1 MAAQLGETRD
11 PRQLIP
17 GDPED
22 LSGRADKLRARSKTL
37 EGIGDD
43 LGAVRIPSWEGKASD
58 AFWKDFS
65 PQKARWHR
73 GSDSMTDAENALRD
87 YVRTLTWAQSQAE
100 RAIEQYEDG
109 NEAAAQTTLNSAR
122 SQLETA
128 GDTAAKKFKAEGGK
142 AEGAPDWLFFS
153 AEAAE
158 SNVGK
163 TSREIAGGPREF
175 TDRMNPLIE
184 PKAWGDYKNL
194 SEEQRDAL
202 REKTSGKGP
211 GISVMGPSVSGGASV
226 WGAEAQGRTDFAG
239 GEVSGKAGVNLLGV
253 EGQAGV
259 GLQDGNAT
267 ASASGKA
274 YLAQASAEGKYEM
287 GHLET
292 SGKASAFAGAQAEA
306 KGSVGMDGVHGEAG
320 AFAGAKA
327 EAEGHASVAGIGVGG
342 TAEGWAGAGAEAKFD
357 AGFKDD
363 GTFVVGGEVGVGLGL
378 GGKLGGQVEIDPG
391 KVTDAAGDAVDA
403 VGDWGSSAKD
413 TVGGWF
419 D

>member
-11 PRQLIP
+11 PRELIP
-17 GDPED
+17 GNPED
-22 LSGRADKLRARSKTL
+22 LTGRADKLRARSKTL

-43 LGAVRIPSWEGKASD
+43 LGAIRVPSWEGKASD

-73 GSDSMTDAENALRD
+73 GSDSMAEAEKALRD
-87 YVRTLTWAQSQAE
+87 YARTLSWAQSQAE
-100 RAIEQYEDG
+100 RAIRQHDSG
-109 NEAAAQTTLNSAR
+109 DEAGAETTLNSAR
-122 SQLETA
+122 TQLETA
-128 GDTAAKKFKAEGGK
+128 GNTAAKKFEAQGGK
-142 AEGAPDWLFFS
+142 ADGAPDWLFFS

-158 SNVGK
+158 SDVGK
-163 TSREIAGGPREF
+163 MSMANTPREF
-175 TDRMNPLIE
+175 TDRMNPLTS
-184 PKAWGDYKNL
+184 PRAWGDYKNL
-194 SEEQRDAL
+194 TPEQREAL
-202 REKTSGKGP
+202 REGTSGKGP
-211 GISVMGPSVSGGASV
+211 GIVVMGPSVSGSASV
-226 WGAEAQGRTDFAG
+226 WGAEAQGRSDFAG

-253 EGQAGV
+253 EGRAGV

-274 YLAQASAEGKYEM
+274 YLAQASAEGKYTAGYFEA
-287 GHLET
+287 

-306 KGSVGMDGVHGEAG
+306 KGSVGMDGVHGQAG

-327 EAEGHASVAGIGVGG
+327 EAEGHASVAGVGVGG
-342 TAEGWAGAGAEAKFD
+342 TAEGWAGVGAEAKFD

-363 GTFVVGGEVGVGLGL
+363 GTFVIGGEAGVGLGL
-378 GGKLGGQVEIDPG
+378 GGKLGGQIEIDPG
-391 KVTDAAGDAVDA
+391 KVTDAAGDAADA

>member
-22 LSGRADKLRARSKTL
+22 LTGRADKLRARSKTL
-37 EGIGDD
+37 EGVGDD
-43 LGAVRIPSWEGKASD
+43 LGAIRIPSWEGKASD

-73 GSDSMTDAENALRD
+73 GSDSMDEAEKALRD
-87 YVRTLTWAQSQAE
+87 YIRTLTWAQSQAE
-100 RAIEQYEDG
+100 RAIEQHESG
-109 NEAAAQTTLNSAR
+109 NEAAAETTLNSAR
-122 SQLETA
+122 SQLNTA
-128 GDTAAKKFKAEGGK
+128 GDTAAKKFEAQGGK

-153 AEAAE
+153 AAAAE
-158 SNVGK
+158 SNTGK
-163 TSREIAGGPREF
+163 TSMELVNRE
-175 TDRMNPLIE
+175 MNPLTNRR
-184 PKAWGDYKNL
+184 AWGDFKDMTP
-194 SEEQRDAL
+194 EQRRNL
-202 REKTSGKGP
+202 REEISGKGP
-211 GISVMGPSVSGGASV
+211 GISVMGPSVSGKASV
-226 WGAEAQGRTDFAG
+226 WGAEAQGRSDFAG
-239 GEVSGKAGVNLLGV
+239 GEVSGTAGVNLLGV

-274 YLAQASAEGKYEM
+274 YLAQASAEGKYQA
-287 GHLET
+287 GYFET

-306 KGSVGMDGVHGEAG
+306 KGSVGMDGAHGEAG

-327 EAEGHASVAGIGVGG
+327 EAEGHASVAGVGVGG
-342 TAEGWAGAGAEAKFD
+342 TAEGWAGVGAEAKFD

-363 GTFVVGGEVGVGLGL
+363 GTFVIGGEAGVGLGL
-378 GGKLGGQVEIDPG
+378 GGKLGGQIEIDPG
-391 KVTDAAGDAVDA
+391 KVTDAAGDAADA

>member
-11 PRQLIP
+11 PRELIP
-17 GDPED
+17 GNSED
-22 LSGRADKLRARSKTL
+22 LNDRADKLRARSKTL

-73 GSDSMTDAENALRD
+73 GSDSMAEAERALRD
-87 YVRTLTWAQSQAE
+87 YARTLTWAQSQAE
-100 RAIEQYEDG
+100 RAIQQHESGD
-109 NEAAAQTTLNSAR
+109 EAGAETTLNSAR
-122 SQLETA
+122 TQLETA
-128 GDTAAKKFKAEGGK
+128 GDTAAKKFEAQGGK
-142 AEGAPDWLFFS
+142 ADGAPDWLFFS
-153 AEAAE
+153 AEAAD
-158 SNVGK
+158 SDTGN
-163 TSREIAGGPREF
+163 TSMQIANRE
-175 TDRMNPLIE
+175 MNPLTNRR
-184 PKAWGDYKNL
+184 AWGDFKNL
-194 SEEQRDAL
+194 TSEQRQAL
-202 REKTSGKGP
+202 REEISGKGP
-211 GISVMGPSVSGGASV
+211 GIAVAGPSVSGGASV
-226 WGAEAQGRTDFAG
+226 WGAEAQGRSDFAG

-274 YLAQASAEGKYEM
+274 YLAQASAEGKYEA
-287 GHLET
+287 GYFET

-306 KGSVGMDGVHGEAG
+306 KGSVGTDGAHGEAG

-327 EAEGHASVAGIGVGG
+327 EAEGHAGVAGVGVGG

-363 GTFVVGGEVGVGLGL
+363 GTFVVGGEAGVGLGL
-378 GGKLGGQVEIDPG
+378 GGKLGGQIEIDPG
-391 KVTDAAGDAVDA
+391 KVTDAAGDAADA
-403 VGDWGSSAKD
+403 VGDWGGSAKD